1 MLRGLDII
9 IFGGAERIDGS
20 MEEDLEHR
28 CKIGVELSQGLVL
41 LLLLF
46 RIIHFVPIGQL
57 SRKGGDLIVPKV
69 TKEDLGLDRLGELD
83 KERD

>member
-1 MLRGLDII
+1 MLKGLDII

-28 CKIGVELSQGLVL
+28 CEIGVELSHGLVL

-46 RIIHFVPIGQL
+46 RITFSPPVE
-57 SRKGGDLIVPKV
+57 
-69 TKEDLGLDRLGELD
+69 T
-83 KERD
+83 